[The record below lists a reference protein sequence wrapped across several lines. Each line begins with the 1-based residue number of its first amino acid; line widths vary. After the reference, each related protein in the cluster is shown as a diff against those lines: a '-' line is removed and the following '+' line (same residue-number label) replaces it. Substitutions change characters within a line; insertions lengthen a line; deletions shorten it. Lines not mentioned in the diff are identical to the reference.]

1 MRSDVR
7 SKTLRNGMAAMVV
20 ALLIALPGAS
30 QRAAAQATENVIHTF
45 SGPDGINPILGV
57 TFDSARNLYGVA
69 SGGGSSNNGTVYEL
83 IPGSNGTWTEK
94 TLLSFDGGP
103 GGSTPVGGVVLD
115 SKGNLYGTTKLGGH
129 NGVGV
134 VYEVTPSNSGKWTEI
149 VLHNFGSS
157 ADGAYP
163 VGNIAIDSKGNI
175 FGTTEGGGAF
185 GNGTEVQGGTLFE
198 LSLNAGIWKEKVL
211 HSFGGGSDGDVPKGG
226 VILDTHGNAY
236 GTTYAGGA
244 DGQGT
249 VFEIPTAG
257 GSLKIIHSFNPGALK
272 GDAAHPATGVT
283 LDSQGNLYGSSTRGV
298 DFHSAIGSGGGIVY
312 KLSPQTG
319 GTWKETSLFS
329 LGHDEFT
336 EPIYSNLALD
346 SAGHLY
352 GIAMN
357 FGGGQLFK
365 TTPVT
370 GAQVNWNFIIT
381 FGGTAGARPAVG
393 SLAIDSAG
401 NLYGATQAG
410 GANNDGVVFEIK
422 R

>member
-1 MRSDVR
+1 
-7 SKTLRNGMAAMVV
+7 MAVMVA
-20 ALLIALPGAS
+20 ALLISLPGTS
-30 QRAAAQATENVIHTF
+30 PRAAAQATENILHTF
-45 SGPDGINPILGV
+45 SGPDGIDPILGL

-83 IPGSNGTWTEK
+83 IPGSNGTWSEK

-103 GGSTPVGGVVLD
+103 GGSTPVGGVVFD

-134 VYEVTPSNSGKWTEI
+134 VYELTPSNSGNWTEI

-163 VGNIAIDSKGNI
+163 VGNIAIDSGGNI

-185 GNGTEVQGGTLFE
+185 GNGTEVQGGTVFE
-198 LSLNAGIWKEKVL
+198 LALNAGIWRERVL
-211 HSFGGGSDGDVPKGG
+211 HSFGGGSDGNVPKGG
-226 VILDTHGNAY
+226 VILDTHGHAY

-244 DGQGT
+244 DGEGT
-249 VFEIPTAG
+249 VFAISTAG
-257 GSLKIIHSFNPGALK
+257 GSSAEKVIHSFNPGAST

-283 LDSQGNLYGSSTRGV
+283 LDSEGNLYGGSTSGF
-298 DFHSAIGSGGGIVY
+298 DAAAFEGGGIVY

-319 GTWKETSLFS
+319 GGWKETLLFA

-336 EPIYSNLALD
+336 ESIYSNLALD

-352 GIAMN
+352 GIASN

-365 TTPVT
+365 TTLITGNQVT
-370 GAQVNWNFIIT
+370 WKFISS

-393 SLAIDSAG
+393 SFALDSAG

-410 GANNDGVVFEIK
+410 GANNDGIVFEIK
-422 R
+422 P